1 MSNISRPISNVIIYD
16 ETGTEVGNNSNPL
29 VTSVVDTVKNT
40 YSASAGPFAAAGSPT
55 DVFTITGSASK
66 VVRITRISFSGTQT
80 TGAMRDVLII
90 KRSTANTG
98 GTSATPN
105 KVPHDSTFSAATATV
120 RNYTANPSGLGT
132 TVGTIRAQK
141 VFIGA
146 ATALSREFCVDWGP
160 RNSQAPVLRGTGEV
174 LAVNLNGV
182 TSTGNSLSINIEW
195 TEED

>member
-1 MSNISRPISNVIIYD
+1 MSNTSRPINNVILYN
-16 ETGTEVGNNSNPL
+16 ETGTEVGTNSNPL

-40 YSASAGPFAAAGSPT
+40 YSACAGPFAAAGSPT

-66 VVRITRISFSGTQT
+66 TIRITRISFSGTQT

-98 GTSATPN
+98 GTSIAPN
-105 KVPHDSTFSAATATV
+105 RVPHDSSFPASTATV
-120 RNYTANPSGLGT
+120 RYYTANPSALGT
-132 TVGTIRAQK
+132 AVGTIRSQK

-146 ATALSREFCVDWGP
+146 PAALSREFCIDWGP
-160 RNSQAPVLRGTGEV
+160 RNSQAPILRGTGEV
-174 LAVNLNGV
+174 LAINLNGV
-182 TSTGNSLSINIEW
+182 TSTGNSLNISIEW